1 MRDQRQRPQIPT
13 GTITQLVVEM
23 VARRQTSL
31 LDVDQDARLPEFRA
45 WHGSPREMVAS
56 DSTIAWSLEGFD
68 VAPVHETLWE
78 SARGMAKREGMRRRL
93 PPGRKARVGI
103 ADGSEWGHFHG
114 SVLALCGKRATAVA
128 GYEMSAGRGHELEA
142 SRRLL
147 EEGVRRLGR
156 GFVDLTVVDGLYITK
171 HDLRWAVENG
181 GYHLVVKTSEETLT
195 VIQDARELFFG
206 NPKEM
211 NDALERARGMD
222 AERGIEKVTW
232 KWIARL
238 FNRLTVLAYAV
249 ST

>member
-1 MRDQRQRPQIPT
+1 
-13 GTITQLVVEM
+13 
-23 VARRQTSL
+23 
-31 LDVDQDARLPEFRA
+31 
-45 WHGSPREMVAS
+45 
-56 DSTIAWSLEGFD
+56 
-68 VAPVHETLWE
+68 
-78 SARGMAKREGMRRRL
+78 
-93 PPGRKARVGI
+93 
-103 ADGSEWGHFHG
+103 
-114 SVLALCGKRATAVA
+114 
-128 GYEMSAGRGHELEA
+128 
-142 SRRLL
+142 
-147 EEGVRRLGR
+147 VRRLGR

-195 VIQDARELFFG
+195 VIQDVRELFFG